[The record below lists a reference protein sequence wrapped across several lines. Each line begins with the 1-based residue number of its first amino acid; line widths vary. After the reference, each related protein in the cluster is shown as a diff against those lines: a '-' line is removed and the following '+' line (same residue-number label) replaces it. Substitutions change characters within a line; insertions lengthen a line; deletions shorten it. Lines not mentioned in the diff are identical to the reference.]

1 MTKIDKYWA
10 VFALHFIQG
19 AKNSKALIGTSIFLL
34 TCLVIFAHIW
44 QAASHHA
51 EIARYAPELLL
62 WYIAF
67 NQWIL
72 VASQDINI
80 EIQEELQTGSL
91 AYSMIRPIS
100 YLGMKFTQGL
110 GRLMAQ
116 NLFLGAVSLVFTAL
130 WTGHVPF
137 SFGEGSAMFFVGIM
151 ASILSLIAQMI
162 IGVCCFW
169 LQDSTPLSW
178 VFEKL
183 LFVCGGLLLPLSCY
197 PEWLQTAAHY
207 TPFPCMLGNRSALVF
222 DCRYDLFLDVCLSLG
237 AWMIIC
243 TGILR
248 LLFWRGM
255 KILNVQGG

>member
-110 GRLMAQ
+110 GRLS
-116 NLFLGAVSLVFTAL
+116 LETGAGEFFPPAHALYRRHGFVLCPPFGSYRDDPNSVFMT
-130 WTGHVPF
+130 
-137 SFGEGSAMFFVGIM
+137 
-151 ASILSLIAQMI
+151 
-162 IGVCCFW
+162 
-169 LQDSTPLSW
+169 
-178 VFEKL
+178 K
-183 LFVCGGLLLPLSCY
+183 
-197 PEWLQTAAHY
+197 
-207 TPFPCMLGNRSALVF
+207 
-222 DCRYDLFLDVCLSLG
+222 SLG
-237 AWMIIC
+237 VA
-243 TGILR
+243 G
-248 LLFWRGM
+248 
-255 KILNVQGG
+255 QG